1 MRSKVKLLA
10 LILPIALVSG
20 CTLTGSHLS
29 TEDKRVVTTSEENDS
44 VDISKFVLVH
54 PLTASSVSA
63 YKSKLPESRP
73 NPDLDKSISAYEY
86 RVGAGDVLNVIVW
99 DHPELTTPAGQ
110 FRSPSDSGL
119 WVDADGT
126 IFYPYIGRVDVLNKT
141 VSEIRAII
149 AKRLAKYVEKPQVD
163 VNVAAFRSQK
173 VHVTGEVAQPGQQP
187 ITNIPMTLLDAVNR
201 AGGLSE
207 NANWKKVTI
216 VRNGVKETTSLYALM
231 QRGDMQENRLLQA
244 GDIVNVASNDNQNVY
259 VFGEVQNPQLL
270 KITRNGMSLT
280 AALSSVGG
288 INELE
293 ADATGIFVIRG
304 REANATEA
312 TANNSDLASNT
323 DSHLIADLYQ
333 LNIKDATA
341 LVVGTEFEL
350 EPKDIVYVTAAPIS
364 RWNRVIRQLLPTIS
378 GFDTLTDGVRRV
390 RNWPN

>member
-1 MRSKVKLLA
+1 MVLA
-10 LILPIALVSG
+10 LGALSG
-20 CTLTGSHLS
+20 CSMVGSHIELDAKTIES
-29 TEDKRVVTTSEENDS
+29 NDAS
-44 VDISKFVLVH
+44 NDISTMVMVH
-54 PLTASSVSA
+54 PLTVESVSEF
-63 YKSKLPESRP
+63 KSPLPQSRA
-73 NPDLDKSISAYEY
+73 NPSLQSQIASYEY

-126 IFYPYIGRVDVLNKT
+126 IFYPYIGRVDVLHKT

-173 VHVTGEVAQPGQQP
+173 VHITGEVAQPGQQP
-187 ITNIPMTLLDAVNR
+187 ITNIPMTLLDAVNM

-216 VRNGVKETTSLYALM
+216 VRDGVKETTSLYALM

-244 GDIVNVASNDNQNVY
+244 GDIINVDSNDNQNVY
-259 VFGEVQNPQLL
+259 VFGEVQNPKLL
-270 KITRNGMSLT
+270 NITRNGMSLT

-304 REANATEA
+304 REVDAM
-312 TANNSDLASNT
+312 NSKKTL
-323 DSHLIADLYQ
+323 DSDNHYIADLYQ
-333 LNIKDATA
+333 LDIKDATA

-378 GFDTLTDGVRRV
+378 GFDTLTNGVRRV